1 MLSIEQIKA
10 ALADR
15 RLYKVAEATGLSY
28 PTLRGILTNPDANPT
43 HSVMAAIS
51 DYLER
56 GCVVGEAS
64 NSNSRQNCL

>member
-1 MLSIEQIKA
+1 MLNMKQIQA

-15 RLYKVAEATGLSY
+15 RLYKISEATGVSY

-43 HSVMAAIS
+43 LAVMTAIS

-56 GCVVGEAS
+56 GCVVGAAS
-64 NSNSRQNCL
+64 DINLTTGG